1 MHARRSALPSLTRRR
16 LLAVAAGALPLLA
29 ALDPWAARVA
39 AAEGDDDGSPL
50 IVRLAAGA
58 DPASMQAAVDSF
70 RADLGTLNPNVAG
83 SFPSGRRE
91 INWDG
96 VPDAKSDP
104 NLLPTDFFNTT
115 SPRGVVFSTPGTGFQ
130 VSANAKNPTNTPVR
144 FGDINPAYPGLFQ
157 TFSPQ
162 RLFTA
167 LGSPVTDVR
176 FFVPGS
182 TTPASVRGFGAVF
195 TDVVLPGSARLALF
209 DPADRLLGRF
219 IVPASGP
226 GGLSFLGVAFDD
238 RLSLLRVARVRI
250 ISGNAA
256 LSPTTVNNGATNVV
270 AMDDFIYG
278 EPQALTAVGYDD
290 SESRY

>member
-1 MHARRSALPSLTRRR
+1 MHAPRRTLPALPRRR
-16 LLAVAAGALPLLA
+16 LLAAVGALPLLA

-39 AAEGDDDGSPL
+39 AAAGDDDGSPVV
-50 IVRLAAGA
+50 VRLAAGA
-58 DPASMQAAVDSF
+58 DPASIQAAVDLF

-83 SFPSGRRE
+83 SLPGGRRE

-104 NLLPTDFFNTT
+104 NPLPADFFNTT
-115 SPRGVVFSTPGTGFQ
+115 SPRGAVLSTPGTGFQ

-182 TTPASVRGFGAVF
+182 ATPASVRGFGAVF
-195 TDVVLPGSARLALF
+195 TDVVIPGSARLALF
-209 DPADRLLGRF
+209 DPEDRLLGRF

-226 GGLSFLGVAFDD
+226 GGLSFLGIALDD
-238 RLSLLRVARVRI
+238 RLPLRIGRVRLV
-250 ISGNAA
+250 SGNSA
-256 LSPTTVNNGATNVV
+256 LSPATVNGGATNVV

-278 EPQALTAVGYDD
+278 EPQALISAPDD
-290 SESRY
+290 ASEYPY